1 MQNFSLHT
9 HTLGFDGRNTEAQMV
24 EQARALGWSKIG
36 FSNHFIVHRNIEAT
50 KMYQYALKGGY
61 EKIYSSS
68 FDEAVEKFQVHYKR
82 VDELKEKTGFTIYKG
97 MEVDFFRGDEWQEG
111 FKKAVKILK
120 PDYLI
125 GSAHFVLT
133 RDTLYN
139 THDLKNSSKEE
150 QNLLLH
156 KYYQN
161 VRAAA
166 ESGLFNFLAHLDLM
180 KKVGLGLEKEW
191 IDEERQTVEAIAK
204 AGARVEINTSG
215 FKLLYDEPYPSK
227 RILSLLAEYNVP
239 VIISDDAH
247 NVERL
252 GDNFKKAE
260 ELAQKAGI
268 KTFYDPF
275 KTQPQSVI
283 TSGREIHRGGLHE

>member
-1 MQNFSLHT
+1 MQNFSFHT
-9 HTLGFDGRNTEAQMV
+9 HTVGFDGRNTEAQMV

-36 FSNHFIVHRNIEAT
+36 FSNHFIVCPYIKETKLYEA
-50 KMYQYALKGGY
+50 ALQRGY

-68 FDEAVEKFQVHYKR
+68 FEEAIEKFKPHYER
-82 VDELKEKTGFTIYKG
+82 IDELKAKTGFPIYKG
-97 MEVDFFRGDEWQEG
+97 MEVDFFRDNEWREG
-111 FKKAVKILK
+111 FEKAVEILK

-125 GSAHFVLT
+125 GSAHFVSANH
-133 RDTLYN
+133 TLYN
-139 THDLKNSSKEE
+139 THDLKNASKEE

-161 VRAAA
+161 VRSAAG
-166 ESGLFNFLAHLDLM
+166 SGLFNFLAHVDLM

-215 FKLLYDEPYPSK
+215 FKLAYGEPYPSK
-227 RILSLLAEYNVP
+227 RILSLLAQYNVP

-247 NVERL
+247 DVGRL
-252 GDNFKKAE
+252 GDQFDKAE
-260 ELAQKAGI
+260 QMAHELGI
-268 KTFYDPF
+268 KKFYDPF
-275 KTQPQSVI
+275 EAPAQFSLMND
-283 TSGREIHRGGLHE
+283 REI